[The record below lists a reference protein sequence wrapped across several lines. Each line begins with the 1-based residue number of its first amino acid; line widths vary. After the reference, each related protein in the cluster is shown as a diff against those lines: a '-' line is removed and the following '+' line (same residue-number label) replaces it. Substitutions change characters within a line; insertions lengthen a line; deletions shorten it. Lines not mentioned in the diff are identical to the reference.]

1 MTVAAVS
8 APIETQTTPSTVQ
21 TGQAGTIAPVNA
33 PAASPAVAA
42 AATSPAVAPVA
53 KVAAP
58 IRLLGDDATAP
69 VAAAETAVAAAA
81 PAKAEAP
88 TDWTIEAPKD
98 VTIAA
103 DDLKAVETFSKENGL
118 TKVQAEKVLSRD
130 IAARAALTAKA
141 QADVESIGAT
151 WHAEAQK
158 HPEIGGDKL
167 AGAVANANK
176 ALAKYATPEER
187 AAIKASPF
195 ANNPLFIA
203 ILNRAARGLPQEDT
217 MHVDAGA
224 AASERPMTAEQAAQ
238 RMYAKKK
245 A

>member
-1 MTVAAVS
+1 MTVTAVS

-33 PAASPAVAA
+33 PVASQTGAA
-42 AATSPAVAPVA
+42 AAISPAVAPVA

-88 TDWTIEAPKD
+88 ADWTIEAPKD